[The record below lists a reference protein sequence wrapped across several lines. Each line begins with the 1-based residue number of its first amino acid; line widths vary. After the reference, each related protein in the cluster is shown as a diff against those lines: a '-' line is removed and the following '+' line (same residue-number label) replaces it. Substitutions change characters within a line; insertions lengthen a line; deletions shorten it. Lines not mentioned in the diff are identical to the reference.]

1 MAKYKLTNL
10 EVANLLP
17 KEKHYLVGDVGELNI
32 KVYQNRRNQ

>member
-17 KEKHYLVGDVGELNI
+17 KEKHYLVGDGGQWL
-32 KVYQNRRNQ
+32 